1 MDPNKKGNLLKL
13 ITLIS
18 ALLGCALRAAHYAF
32 GTDGRGLLVRNHWS
46 VLGLWAVCVLFAAA
60 LVLLGLGITGRRE
73 DHPQPSSPLAAAGC
87 FALGAA
93 LLISGLQNFGDFFT
107 GIDLFIW
114 ALGLCAG
121 GATIA
126 VGVCRLTGKQPYFL
140 LHGLLCLYITLRTVA
155 VYRHWSADPQLQD
168 YGFYLTA
175 HAALMLS
182 AYHHAAFDAALSG
195 HRPLWLSS
203 LAAVFLS
210 CAALPRC
217 EEKLLL
223 AAFALWAFGNLTVL
237 PVRKRRIRPTTQVQQ
252 P

>member
-1 MDPNKKGNLLKL
+1 MRSKRLTVF
-13 ITLIS
+13 TLT
-18 ALLGCALRAAHYAF
+18 AAAAAAALRYAHYAM
-32 GTDGRGLLVRNHWS
+32 GMDGRGLLVRFHWS
-46 VLGLWAVCVLFAAA
+46 VIALLALCAGFAA
-60 LVLLGLGITGRRE
+60 VLLLSLRRGDAPDHAPAALPAATGCLA
-73 DHPQPSSPLAAAGC
+73 LAAAVVMTVLSSGKPQLPMELLLWGLGMVSATTLLGC
-87 FALGAA
+87 AACHLLGRTPPALFYVA
-93 LLISGLQNFGDFFT
+93 
-107 GIDLFIW
+107 
-114 ALGLCAG
+114 
-121 GATIA
+121 
-126 VGVCRLTGKQPYFL
+126 
-140 LHGLLCLYITLRTVA
+140 LCLYITLQLIDR
-155 VYRHWSADPQLQD
+155 YRLWSAAPQLQD

-223 AAFALWAFGNLTVL
+223 AAIALWAFGNLTVL